1 MVCLLEM
8 GWFRTT
14 LTIFRRAL
22 WAETCCYAPKVL
34 CFQSRVRSTSSC
46 SLSKKPLS
54 LFPVANSRF
63 IVSDVHHPRG
73 TLLQLQIAAAVDTRF
88 FALISWVVYRIDLSL
103 PQVVTLG
110 KNSRGYHY
118 ILANLV
124 SNNPSGSQKGEQD
137 LPYSACE
144 GTWLLP
150 LTSMCHL

>member
-1 MVCLLEM
+1 MLLCSE
-8 GWFRTT
+8 GVVFSKQGEIY
-14 LTIFRRAL
+14 IFMFSFKEAS
-22 WAETCCYAPKVL
+22 
-34 CFQSRVRSTSSC
+34 F
-46 SLSKKPLS
+46 PLS

-63 IVSDVHHPRG
+63 IVSDVHHPRR
-73 TLLQLQIAAAVDTRF
+73 TLLQLQIAAAVDTGF

-124 SNNPSGSQKGEQD
+124 SNNPSGSQRGEQD

-150 LTSMCHL
+150 LTRVRHL